1 MAGNTSG
8 GPRRMRS
15 TIVSIGLVGALAA
28 SLSACGST
36 PAQDA
41 RCVDMDSFDVVPE
54 QNCLATPTAS
64 GTSRS
69 TTGRRYGYYYGGRT
83 SGSRVS
89 GGSFTAPSGVQS
101 GGFGKSAS
109 GKSSTSGGKSGG
121 SSGGKSGGSS
131 GGKSGGS

>member
-1 MAGNTSG
+1 MPGNTNRT
-8 GPRRMRS
+8 PRRMRS

-28 SLSACGST
+28 SLTGCGSRT
-36 PAQDA
+36 QARDA

-54 QNCLATPTAS
+54 QNCLATPTAT

-89 GGSFTAPSGVQS
+89 GGSFTAPSGVSS
-101 GGFGKSAS
+101 GGFGKSAT

-121 SSGGKSGGSS
+121 SSSGGGKSGGS
-131 GGKSGGS
+131 

>member
-1 MAGNTSG
+1 MTGNTNRM
-8 GPRRMRS
+8 PRRMRS

-28 SLSACGST
+28 SLTGCGSRAQ
-36 PAQDA
+36 AQDA
-41 RCVDMDSFDVVPE
+41 RCGDMDSFDVVPE
-54 QNCLATPTAS
+54 QNCLATPTAT

-89 GGSFTAPSGVQS
+89 GGSFTAPSGVSS
-101 GGFGKSAS
+101 GGFGNSAS

-121 SSGGKSGGSS
+121 K
-131 GGKSGGS
+131 

>member
-1 MAGNTSG
+1 MPGNTNRT
-8 GPRRMRS
+8 PRRMRS

-28 SLSACGST
+28 SLTGCGST
-36 PAQDA
+36 RAQDA

-54 QNCLATPTAS
+54 QNCLATPTAT

-89 GGSFTAPSGVQS
+89 GGSFTAPSGVSS

-121 SSGGKSGGSS
+121 SSS

>member
-1 MAGNTSG
+1 MTGNKNRT
-8 GPRRMRS
+8 PRRMRS

-28 SLSACGST
+28 SLTGCGSRAQ
-36 PAQDA
+36 AQDA

-54 QNCLATPTAS
+54 QNCLATPTATS
-64 GTSRS
+64 TSRS

-89 GGSFTAPSGVQS
+89 GGSFTAPSGVSS
-101 GGFGKSAS
+101 GGFGSSAS

-121 SSGGKSGGSS
+121 SSSGGS
-131 GGKSGGS
+131 